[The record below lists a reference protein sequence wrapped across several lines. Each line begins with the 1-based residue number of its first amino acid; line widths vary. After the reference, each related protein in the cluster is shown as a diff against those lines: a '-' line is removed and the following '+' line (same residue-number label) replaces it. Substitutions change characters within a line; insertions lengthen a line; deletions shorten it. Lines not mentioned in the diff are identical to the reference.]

1 MINTLVFLLGLSKSQ
16 SRFLVRTF
24 RESEVI
30 IGSFSQAQAVIYNG
44 LLDSS
49 LPMSLHAHAELS
61 RRIGRISFRSSPT
74 ASKSMLAG
82 VVYALSFGN
91 ARQLGYGHCRHCE
104 SITSSFPTWVHFPTF

>member
-49 LPMSLHAHAELS
+49 LPTSLHAHAEAEELVAFPLEAHQRCQKS
-61 RRIGRISFRSSPT
+61 
-74 ASKSMLAG
+74 SKSP
-82 VVYALSFGN
+82 F
-91 ARQLGYGHCRHCE
+91 
-104 SITSSFPTWVHFPTF
+104 